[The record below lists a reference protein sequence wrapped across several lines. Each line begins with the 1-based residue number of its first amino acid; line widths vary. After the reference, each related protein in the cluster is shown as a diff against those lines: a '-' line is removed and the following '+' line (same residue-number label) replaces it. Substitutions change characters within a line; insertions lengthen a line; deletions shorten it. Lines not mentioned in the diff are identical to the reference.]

1 MSHDLQMLTSHDVK
15 AAEVIAAGMASSWDD
30 LACEIRRLF
39 KTAIA
44 GTMGD
49 FPDTANAILCAER
62 VLDATVA
69 LAEHAELLSE
79 SRKTRLSFCVDQCE
93 AEAQRLFDAIVS
105 GQPAA
110 VLNAYAER
118 GLISSY
124 GLQDMFMSVSH

>member
-1 MSHDLQMLTSHDVK
+1 MSQDLQMITPCDVK
-15 AAEVIAAGMASSWDD
+15 AAELVATKMASSWDD

-44 GTMGD
+44 GTMGE
-49 FPDTANAILCAER
+49 FPDTASAILCAER
-62 VLDATVA
+62 VLDATGS

-79 SRKTRLSFCVDQCE
+79 SRKARLSFCVEQCE
-93 AEAQRLFDAIVS
+93 AEAQRLFDAIMS
-105 GQPAA
+105 GQPAPI
-110 VLNAYAER
+110 LNAYAER

>member
-44 GTMGD
+44 STMGD

-79 SRKTRLSFCVDQCE
+79 
-93 AEAQRLFDAIVS
+93 
-105 GQPAA
+105 AA
-110 VLNAYAER
+110 RHVFPFASINARPRRNAF
-118 GLISSY
+118 STPS
-124 GLQDMFMSVSH
+124 